1 MTKYTTIEELP
12 MALKADDIA
21 QVLGISRANAYT
33 LMHSE
38 NFPTLRIGKRMMVP
52 KDKFLAWMEKQVAH

>member
-21 QVLGISRANAYT
+21 QILGISRANAYT